1 MDSLSIPHSR
11 PSIGPEEIAAVARVL
26 EGGQIAQGR
35 EVAAFEEECAAF
47 LGRRH
52 AMAVSSGTAA
62 LHLAL
67 VALGVRPGDTVAI
80 PSYACAALAQAVA
93 WENAIPLPCDIG
105 GDFNL
110 DPEQVPTDAVAA
122 IVPHLFGA
130 TARLPRG
137 VPVIEDLAQSFGG
150 PTGRGPAIAIT
161 SFYATKLMTTG
172 EGGMVFTDDDGLAAL
187 VRDLRDYDHR
197 DDFRVRRACKM
208 TDFQAAMGRVQ
219 LRRLPEFLERR
230 EAVARRYEDGLKG
243 LPLDRPQIGER
254 VHFRYVVAT
263 DERDALEGWLRERG
277 VGACRPVYRPAHHT
291 LGGDCPVAERA
302 HGRNLSLPIYPEL
315 PFASVAI
322 VIESA
327 LRFFEERSRAR

>member
-47 LGRRH
+47 LERRH
-52 AMAVSSGTAA
+52 AVAVSSGTAA

-67 VALGVRPGDTVAI
+67 VALGVCPGDTVAI

-93 WENAIPLPCDIG
+93 WENAIPVPCDIG

-130 TARLPRG
+130 TARLPRDM
-137 VPVIEDLAQSFGG
+137 PVIEDLAQSFGG
-150 PTGRGPAIAIT
+150 ATGRGPAVAIT

-172 EGGMVFTDDDGLAAL
+172 EGGMVFTDEDGLAGL

-197 DDFRVRRACKM
+197 DDFKVRRACKM

-219 LRRLPEFLERR
+219 LRRLPEFLARR
-230 EAVARRYEDGLKG
+230 ETIARQYQAGLAG
-243 LPLDRPQIGER
+243 LPLELPRLDVR

-263 DERDALEGWLRERG
+263 EERNALEAWLREQG
-277 VGACRPVYRPAHHT
+277 IGACRPVYRPAHHT
-291 LGGDCPVAERA
+291 LGGACPAAERA
-302 HGRNLSLPIYPEL
+302 HGRNISLPIYPEL
-315 PFASVAI
+315 PSASVTV
-322 VIESA
+322 VIES
-327 LRFFEERSRAR
+327 LRRFFEESSRAR